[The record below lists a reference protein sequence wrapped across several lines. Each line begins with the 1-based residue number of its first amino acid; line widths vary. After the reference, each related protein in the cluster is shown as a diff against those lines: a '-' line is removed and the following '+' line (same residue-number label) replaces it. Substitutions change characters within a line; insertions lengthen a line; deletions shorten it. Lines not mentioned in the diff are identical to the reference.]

1 MRSIPLQSA
10 VQRWGSIGC
19 VVLLFLFPSAGGIA
33 GYLMGFGGLRW
44 KQWFL
49 GIAAGE
55 FAVTLVY
62 AFCCS
67 PYVTT
72 LPDNIAWVMRLI
84 AVILLVG
91 IIAVHRL
98 KNSHQKIEIK
108 K

>member
-1 MRSIPLQSA
+1 METM
-10 VQRWGSIGC
+10 V
-19 VVLLFLFPSAGGIA
+19 F
-33 GYLMGFGGLRW
+33 
-44 KQWFL
+44 

-62 AFCCS
+62 GFCCS

-72 LPDNIAWVMRLI
+72 LPNNIAWMMRLI
-84 AVILLVG
+84 AVILVVG
-91 IIAVHRL
+91 TIAVHRL